1 MVPYESP
8 ELVRLFTAYT
18 AGPGSI
24 GRRLAGAV
32 ADRGRDDP
40 LIAAT
45 ATDIALFPGGGRP
58 PEVEGFRISTRG
70 FKELSA
76 VSHLGPAVAS
86 LVGLRTLLGDG
97 SWQADAERLL
107 IEVKAARA
115 ANSARLWRDTI
126 AVEAYRGRE
135 QEIADM
141 IDYSCAVTTRYLT
154 AALADE
160 SYLTPETLRADY
172 LAGGGD
178 AELPVPL
185 NHMMVATFFL
195 VSMDIGFR
203 LTRWFTERDIDWERA
218 MVLIAGRQGRP
229 TAGVTW
235 DTSSVATMIMA
246 ISGGRLPLERM
257 YLAPHA
263 PTFATPAGGDLG
275 EVAALEEP
283 LRELWGGIRATAELA
298 PVMFDGYPRY
308 ALAAPARPDVTD
320 PAVTQVAGMPRIGSV
335 RDMRAMVTRMR
346 VVLEDPRQ
354 LLSSCVTD
362 FAMAS
367 LAAAGNDPAK
377 VAVPGLTGVRY
388 PTGL

>member
-246 ISGGRLPLERM
+246 ISGGRLPWSGCTSPRTRPPSPPRP
-257 YLAPHA
+257 AATSARWPRWRSRCA
-263 PTFATPAGGDLG
+263 SCGAASGPRPSWPRSCSTATPGT
-275 EVAALEEP
+275 P
-283 LRELWGGIRATAELA
+283 S
-298 PVMFDGYPRY
+298 PPR
-308 ALAAPARPDVTD
+308 PARTSPTPPSRRSPGCRASVPSATCGPWS
-320 PAVTQVAGMPRIGSV
+320 PACGWCWRT
-335 RDMRAMVTRMR
+335 RA
-346 VVLEDPRQ
+346 
-354 LLSSCVTD
+354 SSC
-362 FAMAS
+362 
-367 LAAAGNDPAK
+367 P
-377 VAVPGLTGVRY
+377 VA
-388 PTGL
+388 